1 MRSILSCGAPVGP
14 NRPKRD
20 ELFWGASGVVREF
33 LDRLLPHALAPIKV
47 TRNEDVSLT
56 GSSVTNEFF
65 HLFLPDL
72 EALRAVAGSLS
83 PDVFFKMLESMLL
96 SEILAEVRVRVKV
109 RYSDGALSFRELSE
123 GEQQLLT
130 VLGLLKFTGGKDS
143 LFLLD
148 EPDTHLNPAWTVK
161 YLGFLR
167 EFVPNQATSHVLM
180 VTHDPLALAELEKGQ
195 VQIMWRDTDGIV
207 HADIPE
213 SDPRGMGYA
222 GILTSD
228 MFGLGSTLDEYTTER
243 LRDRRAILEKE
254 TLDDTDRAR
263 LIQLNAELDS
273 MGFSTAHW
281 DEDYREYLQMRKKVY
296 PEVFLDSE

>member
-1 MRSILSCGAPVGP
+1 
-14 NRPKRD
+14 
-20 ELFWGASGVVREF
+20 
-33 LDRLLPHALAPIKV
+33 V
-47 TRNEDVSLT
+47 TRTEDVSLT
-56 GSSVTNEFF
+56 GSSVRNEFF

-72 EALRAVAGSLS
+72 DALRAVAGSLS

-96 SEILAEVRVRVKV
+96 SEILAEVRVRVQV
-109 RYSDGALSFRELSE
+109 RYADGALSFRELSE

-167 EFVPNQATSHVLM
+167 EFIPNKATSHVLM
-180 VTHDPLALAELEKGQ
+180 VTHDPLALAELQKGQ
-195 VQIMWRDTDGIV
+195 VQIMWRDAALLV
-207 HADIPE
+207 HAAVPE

-228 MFGLGSTLDEYTTER
+228 MFGLGSTLDEYTTNL
-243 LRDRRAILEKE
+243 LRDRRAVLEIE
-254 TLDDTDRAR
+254 CLDDADRKR
-263 LIQLNAELDS
+263 LDELNRELDS

-281 DEDYREYLQMRKKVY
+281 DEDYREYLHLRKKVY
-296 PEVFLDSE
+296 PEVFLPATEDTPDVKRLRREKAQEIIRQILEAEAHKSQEHGQ